1 MPVFTVRSMYVFFII
16 FWLQILTTQEERKK
30 KFTQV
35 HMSTFIQDIRVLVNS
50 SVWKGDSDQ
59 AYIICS
65 HDTEED
71 KSWAGERLD
80 SWNKLSQPAK
90 EQFFWP
96 QPGVNYTGLQEASSG
111 E

>member
-1 MPVFTVRSMYVFFII
+1 MP
-16 FWLQILTTQEERKK
+16 
-30 KFTQV
+30 
-35 HMSTFIQDIRVLVNS
+35 
-50 SVWKGDSDQ
+50 
-59 AYIICS
+59 IICS

-111 E
+111 EGETPCSYPQRPKVLLF